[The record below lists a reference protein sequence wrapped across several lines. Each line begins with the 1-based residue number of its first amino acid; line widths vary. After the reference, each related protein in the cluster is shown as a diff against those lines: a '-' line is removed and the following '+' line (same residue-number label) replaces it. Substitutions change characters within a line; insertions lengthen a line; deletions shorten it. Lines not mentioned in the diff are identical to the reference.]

1 MKLTELFLAELE
13 REHAPTR
20 RTLERVPDSRYD
32 WKPHDKSMSMGY
44 LTTLIA
50 TIPGWIETMIN
61 QDQLDVA
68 PKDGPKYKPAEL
80 RTAGELVQAC
90 DAAFEKARQ
99 ALKATTDE
107 HLMTTW
113 KMLAGGKVVSEQPRH
128 VAIRDAVL
136 MHMAHHRG
144 QLTVYLRLC
153 GAMVPSVYGPS
164 ADDRSF

>member
-13 REHAPTR
+13 RERTPTH
-20 RTLERVPDSRYD
+20 RTLERVPEGRYD
-32 WKPHDKSMSMGY
+32 WKPHDKSMSMGN
-44 LTTLIA
+44 LSVLVA
-50 TIPGWIETMIN
+50 SMAGWVEMMIN
-61 QDQLDVA
+61 LDQLDIA

-80 RTAGELVQAC
+80 RTSAELVRAC
-90 DAAFEKARQ
+90 DDAFDKARN

-107 HLMTTW
+107 HLMTHW
-113 KMLAGGKVVSEQPRH
+113 KMLAGGHVVSDQQRH
-128 VAIRDAVL
+128 VAIRDGVL
-136 MHMAHHRG
+136 MHLAHHRG